1 MYSIKAN
8 YSYNKTMSIID
19 NYNHIKAQIQ
29 TIAHNTGRN
38 PDSITII
45 AVSKTFPPQIIQEA
59 IDNGITLFGENRVQE
74 AKSKIPQ
81 LHGNFTFHLVG
92 HLQSN
97 KARDAVKLFDC
108 IHSIDKLSTAIE
120 VDKEA
125 KKINKTQN
133 ILIEVNTSGEPSK
146 FGVEPE
152 KALEFCKAILDLQ
165 NVTCMGLMTVGPL
178 TEDRNRIR
186 EAFKQL
192 RLLKEEINQALGI
205 SLQELSMGMSGDF
218 DIAIEEGATMVRI
231 GTAIFGQRIS

>member
-1 MYSIKAN
+1 MR
-8 YSYNKTMSIID
+8 IIE
-19 NYNHIKAQIQ
+19 NYNHIIEQIKM
-29 TIAHNTGRN
+29 IALMAGKN
-38 PDSITII
+38 PLDITLI
-45 AVSKTFPPQIIQEA
+45 AVSKTFPPEIIQQA
-59 IDNGITLFGENRVQE
+59 IDGGITIFGENRVQE
-74 AKSKIPQ
+74 AKAKIPQ
-81 LHGNFTFHLVG
+81 LKGSFTFHLVG

-97 KARDAVKLFDC
+97 KAKDAVKLFDC

-125 KKINKTQN
+125 KKINKIQN

-152 KALEFCKAILDLQ
+152 KALELCKGILDLQ
-165 NVTCMGLMTVGPL
+165 NLNCLGLMTVGPL

-186 EAFKQL
+186 EAFKRL
-192 RLLKEEINQALGI
+192 RFLLEEINRSLGI
-205 SLQELSMGMSGDF
+205 SLKQLSMGMSDDF

>member
-1 MYSIKAN
+1 
-8 YSYNKTMSIID
+8 MSIID
-19 NYNHIKAQIQ
+19 NYNHIKAKIQ
-29 TIAHNTGRN
+29 SIANDVGRDPATITL
-38 PDSITII
+38 I
-45 AVSKTFPPQIIQEA
+45 AVSKTFPPHIIQEA

-74 AKSKIPQ
+74 AKAKIPQ
-81 LHGNFTFHLVG
+81 LKGNFTIHLVG

-97 KARDAVKLFDC
+97 KAKDAVKLFDC

-120 VDKEA
+120 VDREA
-125 KKINKTQN
+125 KKINKIQN

-152 KALEFCKAILDLQ
+152 NAIELCRPILDLQ
-165 NVTCMGLMTVGPL
+165 NIKCLGLMTIGPL

-192 RLLKEEINQALGI
+192 RLLKEEINATLNV
-205 SLQELSMGMSGDF
+205 SLHELSMGMSGDF

>member
-1 MYSIKAN
+1 
-8 YSYNKTMSIID
+8 MSIID
-19 NYNHIKAQIQ
+19 NYNQIKSTIES
-29 TIAHNTGRN
+29 IAHNAGR
-38 PDSITII
+38 DARSITII
-45 AVSKTFPPQIIQEA
+45 AVSKTFPVQIIQEA

-74 AKSKIPQ
+74 AKAKILELQ
-81 LHGNFTFHLVG
+81 GNFTFHLVG

-97 KARDAVKLFDC
+97 KAKDAVKLFEC

-125 KKINKTQN
+125 KKINKIQN

-152 KALEFCKAILDLQ
+152 KAFELCKGILDLH
-165 NVTCMGLMTVGPL
+165 NLNCIGLMTVGPL

-186 EAFKQL
+186 DAFKQL
-192 RLLKEEINQALGI
+192 KLLQEDINQKLGI
-205 SLQELSMGMSGDF
+205 SMRELSMGMSGDF

-231 GTAIFGQRIS
+231 GTAIFGQRVS

>member
-1 MYSIKAN
+1 
-8 YSYNKTMSIID
+8 MSIIE
-19 NYNHIKAQIQ
+19 NYNHIIEQIKM
-29 TIAHNTGRN
+29 IALRAGKN
-38 PDSITII
+38 PLDITLI
-45 AVSKTFPPQIIQEA
+45 AVSKTFPPEIIQQA
-59 IDNGITLFGENRVQE
+59 IDGGITIFGENRVQE
-74 AKSKIPQ
+74 AKAKIPQ
-81 LHGNFTFHLVG
+81 LKGSFTFHLVG

-97 KARDAVKLFDC
+97 KAKDAVKLFDC

-125 KKINKTQN
+125 KKINKIQN

-152 KALEFCKAILDLQ
+152 KALELCKGILDLQ
-165 NVTCMGLMTVGPL
+165 NLNCLGLMTVGPL

-186 EAFKQL
+186 EAFKRL
-192 RLLKEEINQALGI
+192 RFLLEEINRSLGI
-205 SLQELSMGMSGDF
+205 SLKQLSMGMSDDF

>member
-1 MYSIKAN
+1 
-8 YSYNKTMSIID
+8 MSIID
-19 NYNHIKAQIQ
+19 NYNYIKNKIQ
-29 TIAHNTGRN
+29 SIAHSIGRN
-38 PDSITII
+38 PYSIALI
-45 AVSKTFPPQIIQEA
+45 AVSKTFPPPIIQEA

-74 AKSKIPQ
+74 AKEKIPK
-81 LHGNFTFHLVG
+81 LHGNCTFHLVG

-97 KARDAVKLFDC
+97 KARDAVNLFEC

-125 KKINKTQN
+125 KKINKIQN

-146 FGVEPE
+146 FGIEPE
-152 KALEFCKAILDLQ
+152 KTLELCQAILYLQ
-165 NVTCMGLMTVGPL
+165 NVKCMGFMTVGPL

-186 EAFKQL
+186 KAFKQL
-192 RLLKEEINQALGI
+192 RLLKDEINQALGI

>member
-1 MYSIKAN
+1 
-8 YSYNKTMSIID
+8 MSIID
-19 NYNHIKAQIQ
+19 NYNHIKTKIQ
-29 TIAHNTGRN
+29 SIAHSIGRD
-38 PDSITII
+38 PDSIALI

-59 IDNGITLFGENRVQE
+59 IDNGITQFGENKVQE
-74 AKSKIPQ
+74 AKAKIPQ
-81 LHGNFTFHLVG
+81 LHGKCTFHLVG

-97 KARDAVKLFDC
+97 KARDAVNLFEC

-125 KKINKTQN
+125 KKINKIQN

-152 KALEFCKAILDLQ
+152 KTLELFKAILDLQ
-165 NVTCMGLMTVGPL
+165 NVKCMGFMTVGPL
-178 TEDRNRIR
+178 TEDRTRIR
-186 EAFKQL
+186 KAFKQL
-192 RLLKEEINQALGI
+192 RLLKDEINQALGI